1 MESYMNKFRLV
12 CVFAL
17 IALFSV
23 GFAPLAAQ
31 PIMDWEENPQIT
43 VEINGK
49 IDLTALVFQPVSYK
63 PFMLLTS
70 KALKEPVLI
79 DLGQK
84 QVSTL
89 KTGDVTVEHG
99 FAKTKGI
106 PAGIVSGSYT
116 MKGQSS
122 VFKVG
127 GKAVGITVRQT
138 LVGEV
143 TPAMILAYNP
153 EYGMRKKAYK
163 PKQASIKKL
172 KAYKKKTEVVVMFAT
187 WCNTCKLSLPKTM
200 RIFGDAAN
208 KNFHVRYIGIA
219 MGGNEPRE
227 AIAKY
232 GHDYPAV
239 IFLQN
244 GKEIQRVIG
253 DPPGAMEDLFIT
265 LLK

>member
-1 MESYMNKFRLV
+1 MKKFRLV
-12 CVFAL
+12 NVFAL
-17 IALFSV
+17 IAACSL

-49 IDLTALVFQPVSYK
+49 IDLSALVFQPVSYR
-63 PFMLLTS
+63 PLMLLTS
-70 KALKEPVLI
+70 KELKEPVLI

-106 PAGIVSGSYT
+106 PTGSLSGSYT

-127 GKAVGITVRQT
+127 GKSVGITVRQT
-138 LVGEV
+138 LVGDV

-163 PKQASIKKL
+163 PKQATIKKL
-172 KAYKKKTEVVVMFAT
+172 KAYDKKTDVVVMFAT

-208 KNFHVRYIGIA
+208 KNFSVRYIGIA

-265 LLK
+265 ILK